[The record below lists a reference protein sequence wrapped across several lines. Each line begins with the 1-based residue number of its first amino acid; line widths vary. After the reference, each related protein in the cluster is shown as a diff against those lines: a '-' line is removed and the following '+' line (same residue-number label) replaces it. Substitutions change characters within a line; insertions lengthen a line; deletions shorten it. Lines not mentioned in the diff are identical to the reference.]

1 MPSYIAIFCRD
12 ADRSRDHLTHPLIK
26 QLSIKC
32 VTTQK
37 KSNTILNAN
46 VHQLYHITQRN
57 VNQRARY
64 NRKVFNRR
72 QVILMSAEDIGLMG
86 LTLDE
91 YQLEK
96 RAVFEFKGSVDQLGN
111 VTALLIFNN
120 RGLFVQGKHMSVV
133 RLKDQ

>member
-1 MPSYIAIFCRD
+1 M
-12 ADRSRDHLTHPLIK
+12 
-26 QLSIKC
+26 
-32 VTTQK
+32 
-37 KSNTILNAN
+37 
-46 VHQLYHITQRN
+46 
-57 VNQRARY
+57 
-64 NRKVFNRR
+64 
-72 QVILMSAEDIGLMG
+72 DIGLMG